1 MKEKFVQNIEEP
13 VSIIEFILETQESF
27 DGFFLFDILH
37 FMMVFRRIG
46 LLKLFPLILS

>member
-27 DGFFLFDILH
+27 DGFFFVWH
-37 FMMVFRRIG
+37 FTFYDG
-46 LLKLFPLILS
+46 F